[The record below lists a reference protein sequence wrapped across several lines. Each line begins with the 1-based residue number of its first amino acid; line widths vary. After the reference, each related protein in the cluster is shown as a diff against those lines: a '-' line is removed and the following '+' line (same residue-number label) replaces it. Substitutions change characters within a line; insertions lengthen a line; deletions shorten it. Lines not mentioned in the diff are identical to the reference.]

1 MRINRSFLALAAG
14 IVLASGTAYAQPEPA
29 AADTW
34 ANDLLN
40 VQVLSPNPQ
49 TVAFNGNFNV
59 PVTGT
64 NIFGP
69 SFLLLGISDTQ
80 VTLGNFGQLP
90 IPVSQSTIVKITD
103 LTARRIENV
112 QVDSTSVVSA
122 PSGLISGDNFLQFDA
137 FDFPGQAIP
146 AGANAFVL
154 DVSFIAGLSET
165 PVPEPG
171 SFVLLGT
178 ALLGGLTAARH
189 IRKAA

>member
-1 MRINRSFLALAAG
+1 MRIIRSFLALAAG
-14 IVLASGTAYAQPEPA
+14 IVLASGTANAQPET
-29 AADTW
+29 DTW

-165 PVPEPG
+165 SVPEPG
-171 SFVLLGT
+171 SLVLLGT

>member
-1 MRINRSFLALAAG
+1 MKITRSFLALAAG
-14 IVLASGTAYAQPEPA
+14 FVLASGTTYAAPL
-29 AADTW
+29 ADTW

-59 PVTGT
+59 PVSGL

-69 SFLLLGISDTQ
+69 AFLLLGISDTQ

-103 LTARRIENV
+103 LTARRIANA
-112 QVDSTSVVSA
+112 QVDSTSIVSA

-154 DVSFIAGLSET
+154 DVSFTSGLGAA
-165 PVPEPG
+165 PVPEPA
-171 SFVLLGT
+171 SLALLGT
-178 ALLGGLTAARH
+178 GLLGLGLVVHRRRVA
-189 IRKAA
+189 